1 MKRMTKRAAVLL
13 AVAMLAL
20 QTAAFAAPA
29 PESVV
34 LPSPAMAETV
44 SIQPRGAFFWQGT
57 STISPNSGSV
67 TVSGQTKCY
76 EAVGEVGVTLTVYR
90 SLGGGA
96 WEYVWS
102 NTYKGY
108 NTRTLQTP
116 NINVP
121 TGSGTYK
128 VEGYHY
134 AIKNG
139 VTESN
144 WSETNSVT
152 VW

>member
-1 MKRMTKRAAVLL
+1 MKRTTKRAVVLL
-13 AVAMLAL
+13 PVSMMTL
-20 QTAAFAAPA
+20 QIAAFAAPA
-29 PESVV
+29 PEV
-34 LPSPAMAETV
+34 LLSPAAAEAV

-76 EAVGEVGVTLTVYR
+76 ESVGEIGVTLTVYR

-108 NTRTLQTP
+108 NARTLQTP

-134 AIKNG
+134 AIQNG

-152 VW
+152 VS